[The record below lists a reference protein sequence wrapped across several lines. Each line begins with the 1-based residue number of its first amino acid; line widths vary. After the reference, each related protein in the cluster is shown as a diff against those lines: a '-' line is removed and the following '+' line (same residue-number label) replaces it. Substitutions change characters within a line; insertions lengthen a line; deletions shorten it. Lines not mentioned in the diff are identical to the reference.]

1 MINLNLKKMVAGVG
15 LICAVAG
22 AEINTNFT
30 VRTEIGDDKI
40 FSTNEGGDL
49 VEATNKSKLGL
60 QRARFDFEKVM
71 GDFSVMLRL
80 GDNLTEIKEGPAV
93 AAGSF
98 RINDF
103 AKVTFG
109 RFVPIANSNYLS
121 SISANAYNTAFAQ
134 AMGTRYSVDG
144 YNAVNYSATGAASRV
159 GVKLCG
165 HDIVLADNAKIAY
178 ELATWE
184 SHRADNLTFS
194 KKMAFAARVG
204 GVFGN
209 EMGSAAVTGSVAQVP
224 ENQEIRFN
232 GDDKTFDKT
241 RYYNLGA
248 NLAAQGVFAEA
259 EYSRKTYKDAA
270 ETDVTDKANS
280 AWRALVGFSF
290 MGPKREAGAFA
301 INAPVMGMDKASM
314 TSMDC
319 HAAEAF
325 VHYSQNTVKA
335 LKNTEFVDI
344 PAGFEK
350 ADTTYGLGAN
360 YFVGPFS
367 IRADYTKAKYENSQT
382 ADPDVGDV
390 RKGDGYFMT
399 LRLDMSV

>member
-15 LICAVAG
+15 LICAAAG
-22 AEINTNFT
+22 AELNTNFT
-30 VRTEIGDDKI
+30 IRTEVGSDKI
-40 FSTNEGGDL
+40 FTTGNDGKLTE
-49 VEATNKSKLGL
+49 VTNKSKLSL

-71 GDFSVMLRL
+71 GDFCVMLRL
-80 GDNLTEIKEGPAV
+80 GDNLEELNKGPAV
-93 AAGSF
+93 ASGSF
-98 RINDF
+98 AINDF

-109 RFVPIANSNYLS
+109 RFVPVANSNYLS

-144 YNAVNYSATGAASRV
+144 YNAVNYAPTGNTATRV

-165 HDIVLADNAKIAY
+165 NDIMVSDSAKISY

-184 SHRADNLTFS
+184 SYKAADINFS
-194 KKMAFAARVG
+194 KKMAAAARVG

-209 EMGSAAVTGSVAQVP
+209 DMGAAGVTASVAQVP
-224 ENQEIRFN
+224 ENQVVVA
-232 GDDKTFDKT
+232 TYDKT

-248 NLAAQGVFAEA
+248 NISAQGVFAEA
-259 EYSRKTYKDAA
+259 EYARKTYKDAA
-270 ETDVTDKANS
+270 EANATDKTNS

-290 MGPKREAGAFA
+290 MGAKREAGTFA
-301 INAPVMGMDKASM
+301 INEPMMSMDKASV

-319 HAAEAF
+319 HCAEVFA
-325 VHYSQNTVKA
+325 HYSQNTVK
-335 LKNTEFVDI
+335 LYGDVVLVNVSE
-344 PAGFEK
+344 FEK

-367 IRADYTKAKYENSQT
+367 IRADYAVAKYENNFKDIT
-382 ADPDVGDV
+382 VPNAPVANTE
-390 RKGDGYFMT
+390 KKDGHFMT